1 MSILVDAFLCLG
13 ETSTGMSRSFK
24 AVEVELFEDGDIA
37 IADFYETH
45 HRAALE
51 FGYPAPLEL
60 SLIDYWRSNPELVIS
75 TSLDIPH
82 EFGSRIALDWAE
94 HVLPIYKER
103 FPHDTRPEEAFAAA
117 RTFLDD
123 PSDQN
128 DYNFRKMFMEV
139 TKCEQDL
146 PYEMR
151 YGIRGHYF
159 NVSQK
164 HAPNSAARAIGRAV
178 GSADQ
183 VNDASQ
189 RESTVQYTAIHARVA
204 VAFSMSNTTD
214 DEDPRYR
221 AASDKEKAWQVKRF
235 VEAMEIVGQGGKWP
249 PMESAP

>member
-1 MSILVDAFLCLG
+1 
-13 ETSTGMSRSFK
+13 
-24 AVEVELFEDGDIA
+24 
-37 IADFYETH
+37 
-45 HRAALE
+45 
-51 FGYPAPLEL
+51 
-60 SLIDYWRSNPELVIS
+60 
-75 TSLDIPH
+75 
-82 EFGSRIALDWAE
+82 LDWAE

-139 TKCEQDL
+139 TKCEQDF

-164 HAPNSAARAIGRAV
+164 HAPNSAARAISCAV
-178 GSADQ
+178 GSADP
-183 VNDASQ
+183 VSDASH
-189 RESTVQYTAIHARVA
+189 RESTVQYAAIQARVA
-204 VAFSMSNTTD
+204 VAYSVSSTTN

-249 PMESAP
+249 PMENAP